1 MTKADQI
8 RDLYAKGYSVKEIAG
23 VIGCREE
30 YVRVCA
36 RQRANGQSKAELKWM
51 RNNREKY
58 LAQRRERDRKR
69 YREDAEFRRRQIE
82 SSRRCYALRASA

>member
-8 RDLYAKGYSVKEIAG
+8 RALYAKGYSVREIAG

-36 RQRANGQSKAELKWM
+36 RQRANGVSKAEMKWLH
-51 RNNREKY
+51 NNRERD
-58 LAQRRERDRKR
+58 LA
-69 YREDAEFRRRQIE
+69 RRRRRRAEIQ
-82 SSRRCYALRASA
+82 SSA